1 MDELSHLLRKDGIE
15 FDTINHRIPCFPHI
29 VNICVQHILDEY
41 STVDLSC
48 LDDTF
53 VAGPYTFKKVEY
65 IETLQSKVI
74 DRARTIVHAIRASG
88 QRRDSFR
95 AAIISG
101 NAEGWFVNDNNER
114 MALPLV
120 ELLCDEPTRWDS
132 TYVMLNRLR
141 ILRQVTFCLPKI
153 FASPNVCLGYR
164 PLD

>member
-15 FDTINHRIPCFPHI
+15 FDAINHRIPCFPHI

-74 DRARTIVHAIRASG
+74 DRARTIVRAIRASG
-88 QRRDSFR
+88 QRRDSF
-95 AAIISG
+95 
-101 NAEGWFVNDNNER
+101 
-114 MALPLV
+114 
-120 ELLCDEPTRWDS
+120 
-132 TYVMLNRLR
+132 
-141 ILRQVTFCLPKI
+141 
-153 FASPNVCLGYR
+153 
-164 PLD
+164 